1 MQQLLAQMDKN
12 QFESKMKLERITME
26 RDVISEEKQYLEQER
41 NEMKQRLK
49 ETIEENSKCKAK

>member
-26 RDVISEEKQYLEQER
+26 RDVISEEKRYLEQER